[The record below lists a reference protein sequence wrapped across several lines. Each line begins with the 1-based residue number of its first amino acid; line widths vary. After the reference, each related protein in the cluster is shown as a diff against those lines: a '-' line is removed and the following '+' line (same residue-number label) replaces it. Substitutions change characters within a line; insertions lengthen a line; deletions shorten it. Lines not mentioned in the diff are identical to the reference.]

1 MSDLIRRLQA
11 AMPAGIKPKF
21 TTAQEWHEW
30 QIEQGRK
37 DSERIAEQNRVTRLQ
52 KILGRSG
59 IQELHRGCTFQNYN
73 AELPAQR
80 NALEKAKRYASAFGA
95 GFGGFIFSGGCGTG
109 KNHLAAAIGNHL
121 LEKNKSVLVVTVPD
135 LMMRFRETYQE
146 GAKLSENDLMND
158 LCGVDLLVIDDIGVQ
173 RGNKNEEVVLFQIVD
188 RRLSSKKPVGML
200 TNLDASK
207 LTELLTE
214 RIMDRMRM
222 DGGMWVNFD
231 WPSYRK
237 NIRSERNNQE
247 E

>member
-11 AMPAGIKPKF
+11 AMPPGIKPKF
-21 TTAQEWHEW
+21 TTPEEWVEW
-30 QIEQGRK
+30 QKEQGRK
-37 DSERIAEQNRVTRLQ
+37 DSERIAEQNRITRLQ
-52 KILGRSG
+52 KVLGRSG
-59 IQELHRGCTFQNYN
+59 IQELHRTCTFQNYN
-73 AELPAQR
+73 AELPGQR
-80 NALEKAKRYASAFGA
+80 NALDKAKQYANQFGG

-121 LEKNKSVLVVTVPD
+121 LAKNKSVLVVTVPD
-135 LMMRFRETYQE
+135 LMMRFRETYQD
-146 GAKLSENDLMND
+146 GAKLSEHDLMSD
-158 LCGVDLLVIDDIGVQ
+158 LCNVDLLILDDIGVQ

-188 RRLSSKKPVGML
+188 RRLSAKKPVGML
-200 TNLDASK
+200 TNLNVEQ

-237 NIRSERNNQE
+237 NVRSNQGE
-247 E
+247 